1 MRASHPMSLDPAER
15 RAFPRRPFRAEL
27 TAECKGQSFHG
38 NCQNLSEGGLCFM
51 GSVDLAI
58 GARLRLCLLLSK
70 GNDVVE
76 LPVDG
81 IVRWQLPPMA
91 RLGLFRYG
99 VDFVDLGGD
108 ALALLADILRRDDES
123 PNVT

>member
-1 MRASHPMSLDPAER
+1 MSLNPAER
-15 RAFPRRPFRAEL
+15 RAFPRRPFQAEL
-27 TAECKGQSFHG
+27 TAEWEGQTFRG

-76 LPVDG
+76 LPVNG
-81 IVRWQLPPMA
+81 IVRWQLP
-91 RLGLFRYG
+91 RVGLGLFRYG

-108 ALALLADILRRDDES
+108 VRTVLADILRRGDES
-123 PNVT
+123 PDLA